1 MGAYPLH
8 NGTLSSPLGFMF
20 AVDRAAALQRSRRFL
35 EAQYRMCKVGVRV
48 LPPGWTGAPTASRL
62 AAQGFDYNPLVWGHV
77 NERIPFFAF
86 GHEFVERPVPDCL
99 FEGNHA
105 TMNCTPPEASPAV
118 HAGVHPHRRNASTG
132 LPEVAPSV
140 KWGCKPFDRGCGSVG
155 R

>member
-1 MGAYPLH
+1 
-8 NGTLSSPLGFMF
+8 
-20 AVDRAAALQRSRRFL
+20 
-35 EAQYRMCKVGVRV
+35 MCKVGVRV

-86 GHEFVERPVPDCL
+86 GHEFLERPVPDCL

-105 TMNCTPPEASPAV
+105 TMNCTPPEASPAEHV
-118 HAGVHPHRRNASTG
+118 GVHPHRRNASTG

-140 KWGCKPFDRGCGSVG
+140 EWGCKPFDRGCGSVG